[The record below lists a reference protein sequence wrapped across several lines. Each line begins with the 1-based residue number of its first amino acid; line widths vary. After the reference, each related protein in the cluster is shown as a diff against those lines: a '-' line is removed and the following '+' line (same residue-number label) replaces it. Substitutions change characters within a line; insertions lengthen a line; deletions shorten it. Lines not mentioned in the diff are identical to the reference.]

1 MGFTA
6 STDAD
11 VYGAYSGHPHRHPP
25 RKAKVK
31 GKLYVNCVARHGA
44 SDERCMALKAE
55 AQAIHVESLE
65 QAETNPRR
73 KRKLKALKKK
83 IRRQHRKAAKGHK
96 KAAVGGRKP
105 PMSRPPMSLGPRH
118 GHPPQSPYLRHA
130 MQVEQRTPPP
140 RPELSGLLPASIGV
154 DPYRTAILNAHAI
167 LNCGFAGIE
176 QEALE
181 VEYGEAG
188 YAARHA
194 RKKKRLEKRKK
205 RIERRT
211 TRATGRRESRQE
223 VQEMR
228 QGVHS
233 QRKAYRKALTGRG

>member
-11 VYGAYSGHPHRHPP
+11 VYGAYSGHPHPHRHPP

-96 KAAVGGRKP
+96 KA
-105 PMSRPPMSLGPRH
+105 
-118 GHPPQSPYLRHA
+118 PPQSPYLRHA

-205 RIERRT
+205 RIERRM
-211 TRATGRRESRQE
+211 TRTTGRRESRQE
-223 VQEMR
+223 VREMR